1 MIFKSSKMTA
11 ILHKPKTEEKQP
23 EEKQPEQK
31 QPVVQKS
38 SKPTAELPR
47 PGRISD
53 LVGKYLVSA
62 MKMDPDLVPI
72 LLSVTAKR
80 AGTEKTFDVRIF
92 DEPESLVKKVTVN
105 NYKSLDDHPELILYE
120 GWFDNAT
127 KHVELTTRREVA
139 KIQIF
144 NEAEILKQ
152 IEGLTEPGSTVS
164 FFQAV
169 GPNLGGPLGRGAFIV
184 ELNPNYPAHGKKY
197 NGYSVNVFG
206 TELAGKGTKSWDS
219 NKAKDIA
226 KWVKSNHHKRAF

>member
-1 MIFKSSKMTA
+1 MIFKSSRMTGL
-11 ILHKPKTEEKQP
+11 LHKPKTEQKQQ
-23 EEKQPEQK
+23 EEKQQ
-31 QPVVQKS
+31 VVQKS
-38 SKPTAELPR
+38 SKPTADLPR
-47 PGRISD
+47 PNKISE
-53 LVGKYLVSA
+53 LVGKYLVSE

-92 DEPESLVKKVTVN
+92 DEPDALVKRVTIN
-105 NYKSLDDHPELILYE
+105 NYRSLDDHPELILYE

-127 KHVELTTRREVA
+127 KHVELKARREVPRT
-139 KIQIF
+139 KIYTLD
-144 NEAEILKQ
+144 EILKQ
-152 IEGLTEPGSTVS
+152 IEDLTEPGSSVF
-164 FFQAV
+164 FFQAA

-184 ELNPNYPAHGKKY
+184 ELNPDYPAHGKKY

-226 KWVKSNHHKRAF
+226 KWIKNNHHKRAF